1 MTPVIPDRL
10 PVLTDIIDGEE
21 APARLSPVSAGQAEE
36 EKHPASALNPVA
48 PGSSPSAAVTTSA
61 ILQSAAR
68 REILKPEIDWL
79 QSGWPDEVVAA
90 HLRAQIAAGV
100 PRLQEQLH
108 ADLAQ
113 RLGRELESQI
123 RDLPAHKV
131 DDLARALA
139 IELKPALLD
148 LAHAAVEAVLAPT
161 SKAQP

>member
-21 APARLSPVSAGQAEE
+21 SPARLSPVTAGQADE
-36 EKHPASALNPVA
+36 EKHPASALNPEA
-48 PGSSPSAAVTTSA
+48 PGFSPVAGVIASPMP
-61 ILQSAAR
+61 QSEAR
-68 REILKPEIDWL
+68 RDILKPEIDLL

-100 PRLQEQLH
+100 PRLQAQLH

-123 RDLPAHKV
+123 RDLLSHKV
-131 DDLARALA
+131 DDLARELA
-139 IELKPALLD
+139 IELQSALLD
-148 LAHAAVEAVLAPT
+148 LAHAAVDAVLAPT
-161 SKAQP
+161 SEAQP

>member
-21 APARLSPVSAGQAEE
+21 APACLSPVTAGQADDV
-36 EKHPASALNPVA
+36 KHTASALNPVA
-48 PGSSPSAAVTTSA
+48 LGFLPSAGVTASP
-61 ILQSAAR
+61 IPQSAAR

-113 RLGRELESQI
+113 RLGRELELQI
-123 RDLPAHKV
+123 RDLLAHKV
-131 DDLARALA
+131 DDLARELA
-139 IELKPALLD
+139 IELQPALLD
-148 LAHAAVEAVLAPT
+148 LAHAAVDAVLAPT

>member
-21 APARLSPVSAGQAEE
+21 APACLSPVIAGQADE

-48 PGSSPSAAVTTSA
+48 PGFSPSAGVTASP
-61 ILQSAAR
+61 ISQSAAR

-100 PRLQEQLH
+100 PRLQEQLQ

-113 RLGRELESQI
+113 RLGRELELQI
-123 RDLPAHKV
+123 RDLLAHKV
-131 DDLARALA
+131 DDLARELA
-139 IELKPALLD
+139 IELQPALLD
-148 LAHAAVEAVLAPT
+148 LAHAAVDAVLAPT